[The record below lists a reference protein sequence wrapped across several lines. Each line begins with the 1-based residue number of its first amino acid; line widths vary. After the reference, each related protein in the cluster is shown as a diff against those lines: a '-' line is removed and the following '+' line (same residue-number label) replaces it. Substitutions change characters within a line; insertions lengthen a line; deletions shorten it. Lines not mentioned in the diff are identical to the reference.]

1 MSDDEATKPG
11 TLAKNRIEALSD
23 GIFAV
28 AMTLLVLDIKLP
40 DGITFP
46 NDGALFAHMVSLEHH
61 FVIYLISFI
70 VLGMYWVGHHLQFH
84 YVRYVDH
91 TVLWINLIFLFGV
104 TSVPF
109 ATDLLGDHHQLN
121 FPYVLYGA
129 LLLLLGALL
138 RTQLSYLQR
147 YPELASPMLTQEV
160 KRRMRNRL
168 TLFSII
174 PVISMIAVFYNTRL
188 ALYIYFL
195 LPIVHF
201 LPGRIYEIAPP
212 AVDSDHNDDALP
224 P

>member
-1 MSDDEATKPG
+1 VADDEAAKPG

-40 DGITFP
+40 DGVTFP
-46 NDGALFAHMVSLEHH
+46 TDGALFAHMVSLEHH

-84 YVRYVDH
+84 YVRYVNH
-91 TVLWINLIFLFGV
+91 TLLWINLVFLFGV

-109 ATDLLGDHHQLN
+109 ATDLLGDHHQLS

-129 LLLLLGALL
+129 LLLLLGGLL
-138 RTQLSYLQR
+138 RGQLSYLQR
-147 YPELASPMLTQEV
+147 FPDLASPLLTPEV
-160 KRRMRNRL
+160 KGRMRNRL

-174 PVISMIAVFYNTRL
+174 PVISMITVFYNTRL

-212 AVDSDHNDDALP
+212 EQDSDHNDAPLP
-224 P
+224 